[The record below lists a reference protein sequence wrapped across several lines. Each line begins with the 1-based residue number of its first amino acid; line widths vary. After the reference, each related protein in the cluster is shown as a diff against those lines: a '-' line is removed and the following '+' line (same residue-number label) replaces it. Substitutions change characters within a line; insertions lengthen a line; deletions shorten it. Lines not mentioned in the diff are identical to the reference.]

1 MNDEEFTMTNIP
13 SDKQGIF
20 NPVDIYNTSTD
31 AFSRLRISQPFTLF
45 DSFHRYRRNN
55 KFTHAIGGNGTL
67 TFDENESAVKLNVT
81 GVNGDYCY
89 YESRRVMPY
98 QPGKSFLIMQSFS
111 FANPQAG
118 LRQRVG
124 FFGTNNGVYLEHDG
138 TTLAFVLR
146 SSVTGSVNNSRRVV
160 QANWNGHK
168 FDGSAFYQRA
178 LNVTKANILWMD
190 IEWLGVGDVRCG
202 FIIDGYPVIAHTFHN
217 ENVNTS
223 TYMTTAALPI
233 RAEIENTSTT
243 STAASMTHICSTVI
257 SEGGYQGLT
266 PINHAASTIITNDQ
280 KTLSAPGTFY
290 PLLSI
295 KLKDTRL
302 DSVVLPAQFEIV
314 TSTNDNFYWKLLLNP
329 TLAGTNFTEY
339 STDSSVQVDTTATS
353 IISTGTVVG
362 GGFAYQKSA
371 SALGGL
377 DNFNLQLG
385 RTIQG
390 TSDILTIAVAASA
403 NTAKCAVGLGW
414 MELV

>member
-45 DSFHRYRRNN
+45 DSFHRYRRND
-55 KFTHAIGGNGTL
+55 KFTHDTGGNGTL
-67 TFDENESAVKLNVT
+67 TFDANESAVKLNVT

-89 YESRRVMPY
+89 YESKRVMPY

-146 SSVTGSVNNSRRVV
+146 SSVTGSVNSSRRVV

-202 FIIDGYPVIAHTFHN
+202 FVIDGYPVIAHTFHN

-223 TYMTTAALPI
+223 TYMTTAALPL

-257 SEGGYQGLT
+257 SEGGYEGKNITNIAST
-266 PINHAASTIITNDQ
+266 PIVAANY
-280 KTLSAPGTFY
+280 KTLSDAGTLY
-290 PLLSI
+290 PLVSI
-295 KLKDTRL
+295 RLKNTRL
-302 DSVVLPAQFEIV
+302 DAVALPVQVDLLAA
-314 TSTNDNFYWKLLLNP
+314 TNDNLQWKLVLNP
-329 TLAGTNFTEY
+329 TLSTSSFTDY
-339 STDSSVQVDTTATS
+339 STDSSVQVDTAS
-353 IISTGTVVG
+353 LSMSGGTVITG
-362 GGFAYQKSA
+362 GVAYQKTEA
-371 SALGGL
+371 QLGGTE
-377 DNFNLQLG
+377 NFNFQLG
-385 RTIQG
+385 RSIQG
-390 TSDILTIAVAASA
+390 TSDILTLAVAASA
-403 NTAKCAVGLGW
+403 ATAKCVAAIGW